1 MLRAPLFGDSP
12 MVVLGAADTRLS
24 WSDLPPTLAKRF
36 DRIWLREQNRLAKES
51 TRGTFESV
59 ADSAHEI
66 QNAQPQAVVDAVESV
81 LGTLSG

>member
-1 MLRAPLFGDSP
+1 LQDDATFLGCVTWMIAVRGPLTGT
-12 MVVLGAADTRLS
+12 A
-24 WSDLPPTLAKRF
+24 
-36 DRIWLREQNRLAKES
+36 RIWPREQHGLAQES

-81 LGTLSG
+81 LGTVSG